1 MVNWLNHQMIGRK
14 SAPPTT
20 SSAPLLS
27 TADTLAAIGPVA
39 RSTVVD
45 AVADRLQ
52 GEILAGRLAAGA
64 RLPSER
70 ELSLALGVNRLTLR
84 AALGRLEALGLVA
97 TRHGAGTVVA
107 SWKERAGLDALAVL
121 IGSLEPW
128 EPTWRELLM
137 SMLELRRILA
147 SEAVAL
153 AAQRHTPTDLETMAV
168 LAREQKDRIHD
179 AVSFARGDVAFERAV
194 VHAARNVGL
203 ELVLNTFARFPEEHP
218 ALAAALYDRREDSL
232 LFYEAVI
239 LLVRTGDAL
248 AARDTVRRALE
259 AIDEDWLQRNTPR
272 TAVAPKPIVD
282 LAAPASTRKK
292 DDPGKKIRRTK
303 R

>member
-1 MVNWLNHQMIGRK
+1 MSRPR
-14 SAPPTT
+14 SAVEAWRLLGPSLLPFADAATPEL
-20 SSAPLLS
+20 PL
-27 TADTLAAIGPVA
+27 
-39 RSTVVD
+39 
-45 AVADRLQ
+45 
-52 GEILAGRLAAGA
+52 A
-64 RLPSER
+64 RLLR
-70 ELSLALGVNRLTLR
+70 LSLF
-84 AALGRLEALGLVA
+84 
-97 TRHGAGTVVA
+97 
-107 SWKERAGLDALAVL
+107 
-121 IGSLEPW
+121 
-128 EPTWRELLM
+128 
-137 SMLELRRILA
+137 
-147 SEAVAL
+147 
-153 AAQRHTPTDLETMAV
+153 Q
-168 LAREQKDRIHD
+168 
-179 AVSFARGDVAFERAV
+179 VS
-194 VHAARNVGL
+194 VGL